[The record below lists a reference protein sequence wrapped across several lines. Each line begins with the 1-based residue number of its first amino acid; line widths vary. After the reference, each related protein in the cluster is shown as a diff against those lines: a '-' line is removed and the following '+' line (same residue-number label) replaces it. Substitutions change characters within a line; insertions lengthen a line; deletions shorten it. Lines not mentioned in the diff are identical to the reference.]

1 MSENS
6 RLSVFISWSGKR
18 SGAIAKV
25 FSEWLA
31 DGFQFTEPFISKDIG
46 AGQRWNA
53 VLAEALDNCYFG
65 VIILTRENLHSDWIL
80 FEAGAL
86 AKHLGKSCVIPCLVD
101 IEPSDVMLP
110 LSEFQCVKLPS
121 ELKKVL
127 TALNDAQPDPWDGSK
142 VDRLF
147 SKFEPLFRA
156 DFEKTLAEHSIVLPD
171 TGQLSN
177 TELMLQEVLQ
187 IVRSTKTIPG
197 DSEEVIPDNYQF
209 YPVNDR
215 VSLYNFLKQQDL
227 VRSYKNASMPALFQA
242 AAKYAAALDSSLDE
256 DSSLNIVARYLV
268 SDRPLRSLLDG
279 LKGEKTISDNNN
291 LHEK

>member
-31 DGFQFTEPFISKDIG
+31 DGFQFTEPFLSKDIG
-46 AGQRWNA
+46 AGERWST
-53 VLAEALDNCYFG
+53 VLAEALDNSYFG
-65 VIILTRENLHSDWIL
+65 IIILTRENLHSDWIL

-86 AKHLGKSCVIPCLVD
+86 AKHLGKSRVIPCLVD
-101 IEPSDVMLP
+101 VEPSDVMLP
-110 LSEFQCVKLPS
+110 LNAFQCVRLPS

-147 SKFEPLFRA
+147 SKFEPLFRV
-156 DFEKTLAEHSIVLPD
+156 DFEKALAEHPTALPD
-171 TGQLSN
+171 KGQPSN

-187 IVRSTKTIPG
+187 IVRSTKPIPG
-197 DSEEVIPDNYQF
+197 DPEEVIPENYQF

-242 AAKYAAALDSSLDE
+242 AAKYVSALDSSLDE

-268 SDRPLRSLLDG
+268 SDRPLKSLLDG
-279 LKGEKTISDNNN
+279 LKEQKNN
-291 LHEK
+291 KC